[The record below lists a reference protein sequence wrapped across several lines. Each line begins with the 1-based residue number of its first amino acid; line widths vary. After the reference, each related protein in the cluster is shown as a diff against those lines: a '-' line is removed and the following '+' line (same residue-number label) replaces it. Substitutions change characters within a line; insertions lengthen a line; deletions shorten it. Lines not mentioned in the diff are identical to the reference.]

1 VVDRVRDDPQ
11 RDGVDPAHRINESLP
26 VAMPIVAHAED
37 VNPCTL
43 LRTWPGCEFIRTNT
57 EENELDPDAE
67 EGQIVECTECGT
79 EFEIVRTRPLSLAP
93 LGSSDDDDADG
104 DWEE

>member
-1 VVDRVRDDPQ
+1 MASKNPKHHGKSDDEEKSSDLSWECQ
-11 RDGVDPAHRINESLP
+11 ECS
-26 VAMPIVAHAED
+26 
-37 VNPCTL
+37 
-43 LRTWPGCEFIRTNT
+43 

-79 EFEIVRTRPLSLAP
+79 EFEIVRTRPIALSP
-93 LGSSDDDDADG
+93 LGSGDDDGGDG

>member
-1 VVDRVRDDPQ
+1 MASKNPKHHGKSDDEE
-11 RDGVDPAHRINESLP
+11 RSTE
-26 VAMPIVAHAED
+26 
-37 VNPCTL
+37 TL
-43 LRTWPGCEFIRTNT
+43 TWECQECF

-79 EFEIVRTRPLSLAP
+79 EFEIVRTRPLSLSP
-93 LGSSDDDDADG
+93 LGGGDDEGGDG

>member
-1 VVDRVRDDPQ
+1 MASKNPKQRGKSDDEEREPGELQ
-11 RDGVDPAHRINESLP
+11 K
-26 VAMPIVAHAED
+26 
-37 VNPCTL
+37 
-43 LRTWPGCEFIRTNT
+43 TWECQECF

>member
-1 VVDRVRDDPQ
+1 MASKNPKQQGRSDEEDR
-11 RDGVDPAHRINESLP
+11 GGEL
-26 VAMPIVAHAED
+26 
-37 VNPCTL
+37 
-43 LRTWPGCEFIRTNT
+43 TWECQECF

-93 LGSSDDDDADG
+93 LGSSDGDDADG

>member
-1 VVDRVRDDPQ
+1 
-11 RDGVDPAHRINESLP
+11 
-26 VAMPIVAHAED
+26 
-37 VNPCTL
+37 
-43 LRTWPGCEFIRTNT
+43 
-57 EENELDPDAE
+57 
-67 EGQIVECTECGT
+67 VECTECGT